1 MRGELEQCK
10 KEFERYLD
18 YMDSVRQA
26 FPDDAI
32 KILNNAKYCIS
43 SGIKVLGQKKSI
55 EEVKADRDLCI
66 LLIRT
71 EQKFNDLKKAA
82 GDSPRRVIF
91 NILED
96 SI

>member
-32 KILNNAKYCIS
+32 KILTMLNIAYRRGLKCW
-43 SGIKVLGQKKSI
+43 GKKN
-55 EEVKADRDLCI
+55 
-66 LLIRT
+66 
-71 EQKFNDLKKAA
+71 QLKK
-82 GDSPRRVIF
+82 
-91 NILED
+91 
-96 SI
+96 

>member
-1 MRGELEQCK
+1 M
-10 KEFERYLD
+10 
-18 YMDSVRQA
+18 
-26 FPDDAI
+26 
-32 KILNNAKYCIS
+32 
-43 SGIKVLGQKKSI
+43 LGQKKSI
-55 EEVKADRDLCI
+55 EEVRADRDLCI